1 MMMPANMADSCY
13 RRGNSILHVNPAAA
27 RRSMENRSV
36 GDSAQRFELFQLKVL
51 RASLLTRVVRYKLI
65 ADSGEVLHL
74 NEAVPA

>member
-1 MMMPANMADSCY
+1 
-13 RRGNSILHVNPAAA
+13 
-27 RRSMENRSV
+27 MENRSV